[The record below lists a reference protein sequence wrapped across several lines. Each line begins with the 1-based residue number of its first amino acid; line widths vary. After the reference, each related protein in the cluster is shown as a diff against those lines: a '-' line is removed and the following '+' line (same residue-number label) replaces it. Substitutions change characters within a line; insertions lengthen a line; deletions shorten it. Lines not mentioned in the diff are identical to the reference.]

1 MKFLKVFTLVSC
13 AFFMFSCADKSLQ
26 IKTLDGGVE
35 VLHPDGMTQKITFYS
50 PSTVRCSKS
59 KKPLRG
65 SLTVKKNPEKTAFS
79 KSETADFWVLTTDKI
94 KVLVSKTD
102 GAVSFFNSDS
112 ILLLKEIE
120 KPGMKEIIVKGDTG
134 VSTSQKFV
142 INADGL
148 FGLGQNQ
155 EGFLNYRDKKILL
168 SQSNTNAVSPVLTA
182 SNGCGIFWDNYSSTE
197 FEDKNGVT
205 EFSSKMSD
213 GVDYYVFAGQ
223 NTDNVISEYRNLTG
237 KAVML
242 PRWAF
247 GYWQS
252 KERYQSQDELLNVA
266 RRYRKENIPLD
277 CMVQDW
283 EWWEPGKWSG
293 MEFDQ
298 TRFPDPKA
306 MTDELH
312 KMNLHTIIS
321 VWPCIGLKAKMHDDF
336 YKRGYLL
343 EPIGWGNFRYIDV
356 YNPKAMDLYNDYVY
370 KNVYSQGF
378 DGWWHDS
385 TEPDV
390 INSLTKES
398 HRFETERLD
407 NSFLGSYTRYL
418 NTYVLAMLDK
428 VYDKWTET
436 DKNRRAC
443 ILTRSAFA
451 GLQRDGAIT
460 WSGDIGASWEI
471 YRGQITAGLN
481 FCMSG
486 LPYWTFDIGGFLI
499 GSYDG
504 LFTYGAK
511 DPAYMELYTRMF
523 QFAAF
528 CPVFRSHGSDAP
540 REMWEMGKFFPVLVE
555 FDKLRYKFLPYIYSV
570 SGQVFKENYTMMR
583 ALVMDFPED
592 KNVYDIKDEYM
603 FGPQVL
609 VAPVTDF
616 MYHTPPQISKLV
628 PADVFKNGV
637 NVKYYKDK
645 DFKQLSKEETAK
657 NIDLYWYDGRPEFV
671 TDSMYSVR
679 WEGKITAPETG
690 KYQFQI
696 KSFDSRVIVFNGDTL
711 KVELSGNEPYF
722 EFLQLEKG
730 KEYPIVCETQNNQT
744 GAARFRLYW
753 KTPSDFEKE
762 QQKAEKPK
770 TRDVYL
776 PKGFKWYDFF
786 SGAVYDGGQK
796 ITADAPIEK
805 MPLYVKAGSILPLG
819 EVGQYADEKANG
831 DLEIRVYEG
840 SDGDFTLYEDEGD
853 NLNYQNGKFS
863 VIKFSYSEAQKV
875 LKISKREGGFS
886 CMPSERIFKITTQNG
901 KTVKTVKY
909 SGEEVKVEM

>member
-13 AFFMFSCADKSLQ
+13 AFFMFSCADNSLQ

-35 VLHPDGMTQKITFYS
+35 VLHPDGLTEKITFYS

-79 KSETADFWVLTTDKI
+79 KSETADFCVLTTDKI

-112 ILLLKEIE
+112 TLLLKEIE

-148 FGLGQNQ
+148 YGLGQNQ

-213 GVDYYVFAGQ
+213 GVDYYVFHGQ

-418 NTYVLAMLDK
+418 NTYVLTMLDK

-436 DKNRRAC
+436 DKNR
-443 ILTRSAFA
+443 
-451 GLQRDGAIT
+451 
-460 WSGDIGASWEI
+460 
-471 YRGQITAGLN
+471 
-481 FCMSG
+481 
-486 LPYWTFDIGGFLI
+486 
-499 GSYDG
+499 
-504 LFTYGAK
+504 
-511 DPAYMELYTRMF
+511 
-523 QFAAF
+523 
-528 CPVFRSHGSDAP
+528 
-540 REMWEMGKFFPVLVE
+540 
-555 FDKLRYKFLPYIYSV
+555 
-570 SGQVFKENYTMMR
+570 
-583 ALVMDFPED
+583 
-592 KNVYDIKDEYM
+592 
-603 FGPQVL
+603 
-609 VAPVTDF
+609 
-616 MYHTPPQISKLV
+616 
-628 PADVFKNGV
+628 
-637 NVKYYKDK
+637 
-645 DFKQLSKEETAK
+645 
-657 NIDLYWYDGRPEFV
+657 
-671 TDSMYSVR
+671 
-679 WEGKITAPETG
+679 
-690 KYQFQI
+690 
-696 KSFDSRVIVFNGDTL
+696 
-711 KVELSGNEPYF
+711 
-722 EFLQLEKG
+722 
-730 KEYPIVCETQNNQT
+730 
-744 GAARFRLYW
+744 
-753 KTPSDFEKE
+753 
-762 QQKAEKPK
+762 
-770 TRDVYL
+770 
-776 PKGFKWYDFF
+776 
-786 SGAVYDGGQK
+786 
-796 ITADAPIEK
+796 
-805 MPLYVKAGSILPLG
+805 
-819 EVGQYADEKANG
+819 
-831 DLEIRVYEG
+831 
-840 SDGDFTLYEDEGD
+840 
-853 NLNYQNGKFS
+853 
-863 VIKFSYSEAQKV
+863 
-875 LKISKREGGFS
+875 
-886 CMPSERIFKITTQNG
+886 
-901 KTVKTVKY
+901 
-909 SGEEVKVEM
+909 